1 MSQRNMPAVNARLVD
16 SDSARVSRSRI
27 TLMAW
32 GSQQI
37 VVRTAPT
44 VPITSINSGIGLG
57 PSLFLRFGC
66 PRIYRRRDV
75 AFVTAEAVDVTCE
88 VPGDLASLQVI
99 SALRR
104 RGVFGYIRAPF
115 G

>member
-1 MSQRNMPAVNARLVD
+1 MPAVNARLVD

-44 VPITSINSGIGLG
+44 VPTTSINSGIGLG
-57 PSLFLRFGC
+57 PSLSLRFDC
-66 PRIYRRRDV
+66 PPIYRRRDV
-75 AFVTAEAVDVTCE
+75 AFVTAEAVDVSCE
-88 VPGDLASLQVI
+88 VPGERPAFGLFPT
-99 SALRR
+99 LRR
-104 RGVFGYIRAPF
+104 RGVFG
-115 G
+115 